1 MDKSGVGG
9 RTRIARIRLRMNASP
24 PMNVTMFLRLAGLL
38 FCLLIGS
45 CAYPENW
52 QDAPMPSN
60 GPSPVL
66 RALPADG
73 SEPLYNGAASM
84 NVPTQATTL
93 NDVAR
98 MLAGMDANG
107 YDQLSGIRN
116 SATWQQH
123 RQRLDVMWSTHE
135 SLHRGPIQSWAASE
149 IADAQQAST
158 LFYPFS
164 GPDFLFASAFFPT
177 AETYVLCGLEGADP
191 MPQLGGLSPA
201 EIENGLARLRTTLS
215 TSMQFSYF
223 ITTDMRK
230 DLQATR
236 FRGVLPVLMVF
247 LARTGHTIDSVDTV
261 RLDGGG
267 TVTMAGSSGNTGLM
281 IRASSA
287 WGAQKRIFYFRQ
299 DLSNGGLSGSFLRFV
314 QSFGR
319 VPAFTKSASYLM
331 HDGDFSKI
339 RDFIL
344 RNASVIV
351 QDPSGIPYAEFGR
364 YGWNLSLYGNYQGT
378 LEVFTGCQQP
388 DLMRAYRSG
397 LHPVQPLNFGIG
409 YLFQPSNTCLMVA
422 RPR

>member
-1 MDKSGVGG
+1 
-9 RTRIARIRLRMNASP
+9 MNASL
-24 PMNVTMFLRLAGLL
+24 PMNVTMFIRSAGLL
-38 FCLLIGS
+38 ASLVLGS
-45 CAYPENW
+45 CAYPKNW
-52 QDAPMPSN
+52 RNATMPSG

-66 RALPADG
+66 RALPVDG
-73 SEPLYNGAASM
+73 NEPLYNGAASM
-84 NVPTQATTL
+84 NVPTHATTI
-93 NDVAR
+93 NDAAR
-98 MLAGMDANG
+98 MLAGMDADG

-135 SLHRGPIQSWAASE
+135 SLHRGPIQSWAGSE
-149 IADAQQAST
+149 IGDAQRAST

-164 GPDFLFASAFFPT
+164 GPDFLFASAFFPS

-191 MPQLGGLSPA
+191 MPQLGGLNSA

-236 FRGVLPVLMVF
+236 
-247 LARTGHTIDSVDTV
+247 TGHTIDSVDTV
-261 RLDGGG
+261 RLDAGGH
-267 TVTMAGSSGNTGLM
+267 VTMAGSSGNTGLM
-281 IRASSA
+281 IRARSG

-299 DLSNGGLSGSFLRFV
+299 DLSNGALSGSFLRFV

-331 HDGDFSKI
+331 HDGGFSKI

-351 QDPSGIPYAEFGR
+351 QDPSGIPYADFGR

-388 DLMRAYRSG
+388 DLMQAYRSG
-397 LHPVQPLNFGIG
+397 RHPVKPLNFGIG
-409 YLFQPSNTCLMVA
+409 YLFQPSTTCLMVA
-422 RPR
+422 RP

>member
-1 MDKSGVGG
+1 
-9 RTRIARIRLRMNASP
+9 MNAPRRSH
-24 PMNVTMFLRLAGLL
+24 VTTLLRSSSLLA
-38 FCLLIGS
+38 CLIMGA
-45 CAYPENW
+45 CAYPRNW
-52 QDAPMPSN
+52 QHTA
-60 GPSPVL
+60 PSPYTQGAVL
-66 RALPADG
+66 RALPVDG
-73 SEPLYNGAASM
+73 NEPLYNGAASM
-84 NVPTQATTL
+84 NVPTHATTL

-98 MLAGMDANG
+98 MLAGMNAEG
-107 YDQLSGIRN
+107 YDQMSGIR
-116 SATWQQH
+116 SSTAWQAH

-135 SLHRGPIQSWAASE
+135 SLHRGPIHSWAAGE
-149 IADAQQAST
+149 IGDAQRSNT

-164 GPDFLFASAFFPT
+164 GPDFLFASAFFPS

-191 MPQLGGLSPA
+191 MPQLGGLAPV
-201 EIENGLARLRTTLS
+201 EIEDGLARLRTTLS

-261 RLDGGG
+261 RLDAGG

-281 IRASSA
+281 IRARSGC
-287 WGAQKRIFYFRQ
+287 GAQKRIFYFRQ
-299 DLSNGGLSGSFLRFV
+299 DLSDGGLSGSFLRFV

-331 HDGDFSKI
+331 HGGGFSRI

-364 YGWNLSLYGNYQGT
+364 YGWNLWLYGNYQGT
-378 LEVFTGCQQP
+378 LEIFSGCQQP
-388 DLMRAYRSG
+388 ELVQAYRSG
-397 LHPVQPLNFGIG
+397 RHPVQPLSFGIG

>member
-1 MDKSGVGG
+1 MIVRIGV
-9 RTRIARIRLRMNASP
+9 RMNVSYDLNWKP
-24 PMNVTMFLRLAGLL
+24 SLRAAGM
-38 FCLLIGS
+38 LISLILGA
-45 CAYPENW
+45 CAYPKNW
-52 QDAPMPSN
+52 QQGQISSN
-60 GPSPVL
+60 GSSPVL
-66 RALPADG
+66 RALPVDG
-73 SEPLYNGAASM
+73 SGPLYNGAASM
-84 NVPTQATTL
+84 NVPTHATTL
-93 NDVAR
+93 NDAAR

-116 SATWQQH
+116 SAAWQTH

-135 SLHRGPIQSWAASE
+135 NLHRGPIQSWAGGE
-149 IADAQQAST
+149 IGDAQRAST

-164 GPDFLFASAFFPT
+164 GPDFLFASAFFPY

-191 MPQLGGLSPA
+191 MPQLGGLNSA

-223 ITTDMRK
+223 ITKDMRN

-236 FRGVLPVLMVF
+236 FRGVLPVMMVF

-261 RLDGGG
+261 RLDGSGN
-267 TVTMAGSSGNTGLM
+267 VTMAGSSGNTGLM
-281 IRASSA
+281 IRARSG

-299 DLSNGGLSGSFLRFV
+299 DLSNGALSGSFLRFV

-331 HDGDFSKI
+331 HEGSFSKI
-339 RDFIL
+339 RDFML

-351 QDPSGIPYAEFGR
+351 QDPSGIPYSDFGR

-388 DLMRAYRSG
+388 DLMQAYRNG
-397 LHPVQPLNFGIG
+397 RHPVKPLNFGIG
-409 YLFQPSNTCLMVA
+409 YLFQPSNTCLMVG
-422 RPR
+422 RPQ